1 MGCILIAQTM
11 IDFQD
16 MIHQVDKDGTGSLD
30 FPDFLMM
37 ICLKSD
43 VENAEDE
50 IREVVQVLMEN
61 CYLINSIRF
70 NTRVVMAM
78 GSSTDKK

>member
-1 MGCILIAQTM
+1 MM
-11 IDFQD
+11 DFQD

-30 FPDFLMM
+30 FLDFLMM

-50 IREVVQVLMEN
+50 IRKAFQVFDDILSP
-61 CYLINSIRF
+61 Y
-70 NTRVVMAM
+70 
-78 GSSTDKK
+78 STPSLSLS